1 MPPIYLKRKGINMPM
16 SRGLWE
22 SITGSDSDKK
32 QKKEKVEE
40 PKKEKKEG
48 MLDKLNKALKTPP
61 GGY

>member
-22 SITGSDSDKK
+22 SITGSDSGDKK

-40 PKKEKKEG
+40 PKKEKRTESPMEKIQ
-48 MLDKLNKALKTPP
+48 KALKVP
-61 GGY
+61 GS